1 MLQVFPREKRAVIR
15 ADVLISA
22 AAISSA
28 KRFAQIEVVTDSP
41 LEEAGFEPWVP
52 DEGKPSHA
60 SITFDRYRRHSGR
73 SDTCARRPV
82 AIAIRADTVAGG
94 IRYSANLQCPRLSD
108 RAVCEQN
115 KNRG

>member
-41 LEEAGFEPWVP
+41 LEEDGFELAVP
-52 DEGKPSHA
+52 PPG
-60 SITFDRYRRHSGR
+60 F
-73 SDTCARRPV
+73 
-82 AIAIRADTVAGG
+82 
-94 IRYSANLQCPRLSD
+94 
-108 RAVCEQN
+108 
-115 KNRG
+115 

>member
-60 SITFDRYRRHSGR
+60 SITFDRYRRHSRR
-73 SDTCARRPV
+73 SDTCAPTYGDSDSSRYGCGWHPV
-82 AIAIRADTVAGG
+82 QR
-94 IRYSANLQCPRLSD
+94 
-108 RAVCEQN
+108 
-115 KNRG
+115 

>member
-41 LEEAGFEPWVP
+41 LAGFEPWVP
-52 DEGKPSHA
+52 DEGKPSHT

-82 AIAIRADTVAGG
+82 AIAIRADAVVGG
-94 IRYSANLQCPRLSD
+94 TRYSANL
-108 RAVCEQN
+108 
-115 KNRG
+115 